1 MNRNNMKRMVLILC
15 KALHWTALA
24 AVLLIGVLWILYE
37 ILDYP
42 LWEKLV
48 RKFGI
53 SDGIGFCWIVA
64 ACGIVIF
71 LLTDWLEGKLPAVD
85 ASPEKTPE
93 GEKADESNISGSR

>member
-24 AVLLIGVLWILYE
+24 AVLLIGVLGVLYE

-42 LWEKLV
+42 VWEKLV

-53 SDGIGFCWIVA
+53 SDGIGFGWNVA
-64 ACGIVIF
+64 ACGIVVF
-71 LLTDWLEGKLPAVD
+71 LLSDWLEGRF
-85 ASPEKTPE
+85 S
-93 GEKADESNISGSR
+93 ADKPYYEETLQGGNTDDSTIS